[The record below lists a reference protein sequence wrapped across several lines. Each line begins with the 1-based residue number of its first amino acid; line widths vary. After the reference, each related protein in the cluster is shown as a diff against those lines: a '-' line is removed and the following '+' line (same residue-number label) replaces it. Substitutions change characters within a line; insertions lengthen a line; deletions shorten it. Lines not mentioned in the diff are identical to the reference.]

1 VIRATAGSVRRIGA
15 IARRDAL
22 LQVSYQF
29 NLLFFVSTA
38 FFSAFIAYFVSDLVG
53 EPDVLAQYGGSYFD
67 FVIVGLA
74 LTSYAALGV
83 AAFTDQIQQE
93 QGAGTL
99 EVLLSGPTRLGTLLT
114 GGFVVPLLLTT
125 FEVTMVIVIG
135 IGVLG
140 VGLSLDGVIVSVPV
154 VVLTVANFC
163 AMGIASAAVVLLVKR
178 GDPISG
184 PLYQATLILSGAI
197 FPVELI
203 PAGSGRR
210 QSHSGAS
217 SARMPRRSS
226 SAAISS
232 R

>member
-1 VIRATAGSVRRIGA
+1 
-15 IARRDAL
+15 
-22 LQVSYQF
+22 
-29 NLLFFVSTA
+29 
-38 FFSAFIAYFVSDLVG
+38 
-53 EPDVLAQYGGSYFD
+53 
-67 FVIVGLA
+67 
-74 LTSYAALGV
+74 
-83 AAFTDQIQQE
+83 
-93 QGAGTL
+93 
-99 EVLLSGPTRLGTLLT
+99 
-114 GGFVVPLLLTT
+114 
-125 FEVTMVIVIG
+125 MVIVIG

-140 VGLSLDGVIVSVPV
+140 VGLSLHGVIVSVPV